1 MENQNDFPLKST
13 DCVRLLLN
21 AEARVDAA
29 DKNGFTPLCAAAA
42 QGHFK

>member
-1 MENQNDFPLKST
+1 MKVAFCYHPV

-29 DKNGFTPLCAAAA
+29 DKNGFTPLCVAAA
-42 QGHFK
+42 QGHFE